1 MSPYKDQIDLAHEGR
16 NGRVGGAVVLN
27 NKPIGEPELPV
38 FGILR
43 FAKGL
48 ERSAK
53 DAVLT
58 IQDCSPIAVVA
69 ADGSLECG
77 QASRVVLKGVG
88 KVDF

>member
-1 MSPYKDQIDLAHEGR
+1 MFPYEDQIDLAHEGR
-16 NGRVGGAVVLN
+16 NGHVGGAAVLD
-27 NKPIGEPELPV
+27 NKPIGESELPV

-58 IQDCSPIAVVA
+58 IRDCSPITLVA
-69 ADGSLECG
+69 ADRPLEC
-77 QASRVVLKGVG
+77 V
-88 KVDF
+88 